1 MSEEQVNAFL
11 TKFDAADKKKK
22 GVLDFSGFKGLFAE
36 ALNNNDEATAQLY
49 FNGIDIDGS
58 KEVSRDEFKDFVVAA
73 LNGDK
78 VYTLKLVFRAFD
90 KDRSRALDATEVKH
104 IGKYVGADLTDEELA
119 AGILKLTGKKNGALS
134 YAQVVKLLTGQ
145 DIDAAT
151 DPYDGKLKKSG
162 CCLLL

>member
-11 TKFDAADKKKK
+11 AKFDAADLKKK

-36 ALNNNDEATAQLY
+36 VLNNQDEATAQLY

-58 KEVSRDEFKDFVVAA
+58 KQVSRDEFKDFVVAA
-73 LNGDK
+73 LKGDK
-78 VYTLKLVFRAFD
+78 VYTLKLIFRAFD
-90 KDRSRALDATEVKH
+90 KDRSRALDASEVKAV
-104 IGKYVGADLTDEELA
+104 GKYVGAELTDDEIE
-119 AGILKLTGKKNGALS
+119 AGMVRLTGEKKGALN
-134 YAQVVKLLTGQ
+134 YAQIVKLLTNQ

>member
-11 TKFDAADKKKK
+11 NKFDVADTKKK
-22 GVLDFSGFKGLFAE
+22 GVLDFAGFKGLFAE
-36 ALNNNDEATAQLY
+36 VLNNNDEAAAQLY
-49 FNGIDIDGS
+49 FDGIDIDGS
-58 KEVSRDEFKDFVVAA
+58 KEVSRDEFKAFVVAA
-73 LNGDK
+73 LKGDK

-90 KDRSRALDATEVKH
+90 KDRSRALDAKEVKAV
-104 IGKYVGADLTDEELA
+104 GKYVGADLTDDEVE
-119 AGILKLTGKKNGALS
+119 AGLLKLTGKKTGALN